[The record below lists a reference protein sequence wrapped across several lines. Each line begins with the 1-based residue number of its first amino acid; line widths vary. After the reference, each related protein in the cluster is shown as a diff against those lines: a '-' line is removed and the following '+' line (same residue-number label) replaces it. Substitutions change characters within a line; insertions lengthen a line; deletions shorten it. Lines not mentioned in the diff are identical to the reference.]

1 MSLPPAASRAT
12 AAGLRT
18 ASGASQP
25 SRWRRGALAGLLCAP
40 HLARGLLALAGLL
53 VAATVQAQ
61 GPAQGPAQSPAHCPP
76 DVQARAPARIEAALR
91 AAVRSDATPDD
102 AAPREAAPGD
112 AGPHAMGQADAGRS
126 ATVPGRAPDRG
137 FLWRVERDGHAS
149 YLYGTV
155 HVARA
160 AWLLPGPRVLA
171 AFRASDT
178 LALELDVLDADI
190 QRRLAEGMRARPEE
204 ALPAALA
211 VRLQAQITAQCLAP
225 APMARLSPIVQLA
238 ALTTLAAR
246 ADGLDPAY
254 AIDAFLA
261 AFARVGGKPVVSLE
275 SPEAQLALLRGDPR
289 TAEERLDKGLAG
301 LERGAVRPML
311 LRTAQLWDAG
321 RADELERFEDW
332 CDCAGTEAERAELK
346 RLLDDRNPQLA
357 ERIAALHAG
366 GASVFAAVG
375 ALHLFGAHALPRL
388 LAARGFEL
396 RRVEFGP

>member
-1 MSLPPAASRAT
+1 MSLPPAAARAT
-12 AAGLRT
+12 AAAQRT

-25 SRWRRGALAGLLCAP
+25 SRRRSWALGGLQCAP
-40 HLARGLLALAGLL
+40 PLARSLLALIGLL
-53 VAATVQAQ
+53 MAATVQ
-61 GPAQGPAQSPAHCPP
+61 AQGPAQSPAHCPP
-76 DVQARAPARIEAALR
+76 DAQALAPARIEAALR
-91 AAVRSDATPDD
+91 
-102 AAPREAAPGD
+102 EAAPGE
-112 AGPHAMGQADAGRS
+112 AGPEAMARPGAGRP
-126 ATVPGRAPDRG
+126 ATAPGRAPDRG

-178 LALELDVLDADI
+178 LALELDLLDADI
-190 QRRLAEGMRARPEE
+190 QRRLAEGMRARPAE

-211 VRLQAQITAQCLAP
+211 VRLEAQIAAQCLAP
-225 APMARLSPIVQLA
+225 APMARLSPAVQLA

-261 AFARVGGKPVVSLE
+261 ALARVGGKPVVSLE

-301 LERGAVRPML
+301 LERGSVRPML
-311 LRTAQLWDAG
+311 LRVARLWDAG

-332 CDCAGTEAERAELK
+332 CDCVGTEAERAELK
-346 RLLDDRNPQLA
+346 QLLDDRNPQLA

-388 LAARGFEL
+388 LAARGFAL
-396 RRVEFGP
+396 RRVEFGPEVFGP

>member
-1 MSLPPAASRAT
+1 MRLPPAAGRAT
-12 AAGLRT
+12 AAAQRL
-18 ASGASQP
+18 ASGASPP
-25 SRWRRGALAGLLCAP
+25 SRRRSRALRVLRCAP
-40 HLARGLLALAGLL
+40 PLARWLLALAGLL
-53 VAATVQAQ
+53 LAATTQ
-61 GPAQGPAQSPAHCPP
+61 AQGPAQSPAHCPP
-76 DVQARAPARIEAALR
+76 DAQALAPAQIEAALR
-91 AAVRSDATPDD
+91 EAASDD
-102 AAPREAAPGD
+102 AALRDAVPGEADPHAMAQPDAGRPAAAPG
-112 AGPHAMGQADAGRS
+112 G
-126 ATVPGRAPDRG
+126 APDRG
-137 FLWRVERDGHAS
+137 FLWRIERDGRAS

-171 AFRASDT
+171 AFEASDT
-178 LALELDVLDADI
+178 VALELDVLDADI
-190 QRRLAEGMRARPEE
+190 QRRLAEGMRARPDE

-211 VRLQAQITAQCLAP
+211 LRLQAQIAAQCLAP
-225 APMARLSPIVQLA
+225 APMARLSPMVQLA

-261 AFARVGGKPVVSLE
+261 ALARVGGKPVVSLE

-301 LERGAVRPML
+301 LEGGSVRPML
-311 LRTAQLWDAG
+311 LRVARLWDAG

-346 RLLDDRNPQLA
+346 QLLDDRNPQLA

-388 LAARGFEL
+388 LAARGFAL
-396 RRVEFGP
+396 RRVEFGPRVSGR